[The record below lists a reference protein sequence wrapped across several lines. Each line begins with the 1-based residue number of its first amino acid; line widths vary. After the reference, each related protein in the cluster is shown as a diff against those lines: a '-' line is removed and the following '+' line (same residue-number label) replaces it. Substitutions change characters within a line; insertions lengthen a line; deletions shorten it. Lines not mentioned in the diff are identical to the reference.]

1 MNEAMINP
9 AIDYV
14 MFDNDQLSL
23 IQEGNEQ
30 FVPVKPICTALGLDW
45 ETQRRMLERDIVLS
59 STTVTMTVVAQDK
72 KLREM
77 VCLPLKYLN
86 GWLFKINPSR
96 YEGERLEKIVR
107 YQKEC
112 YQVLYQHFFPHS
124 KEQANIPYSKKH
136 SAKLKERTS
145 YNRSELRSLKT
156 DLDMEKLAEK
166 MADRIF
172 KGHGSIE
179 DLDIYPAIRDLAMA
193 ALDKLNKGSLFP
205 HDPDQAA

>member
-1 MNEAMINP
+1 MNEAMMNP

-14 MFDNDQLSL
+14 IFDNDQLSL

-45 ETQRRMLERDIVLS
+45 RAQRELIDRDIVLS
-59 STTVTMTVVAQDK
+59 STRRAIQVVAQDG

-77 VCLPLKYLN
+77 ICLPLEYLN
-86 GWLFKINPSR
+86 GWLFKINPGR

-124 KEQANIPYSKKH
+124 REQTGHLKNRVSANRLELNY
-136 SAKLKERTS
+136 LKST
-145 YNRSELRSLKT
+145 LA
-156 DLDMEKLAEK
+156 MEKEAEK
-166 MADRIF
+166 EAERIF
-172 KGHGSIE
+172 KGKRTLQ
-179 DLDIYPAIRDLAMA
+179 DLDLCPGLKARVKVALA
-193 ALDKLNKGSLFP
+193 KLNSNCLFP
-205 HDPDQAA
+205 RDPDQAA